1 MELSMGTCIA
11 LILGAVIIAI
21 IVSYVKKVN
30 AGLWA
35 LAFSYIITV
44 WILGWKTSDLVA
56 LWPFK
61 IVFQLMNIQLFYAY
75 AQRNGAMRVLALNL
89 LYPVRKK
96 PWLIPIVSFFISG
109 LLGMC
114 AGSAASAT
122 MPAILFPLMIEL
134 GINPILVLVVV
145 SMAALSF
152 GFFPFCQSGTIL
164 TGTLRNLGGIYEEQA
179 DTIMYKLGFTAII
192 VCILLFIVAFFVTKA
207 YKAKPVEMDAP
218 PKPNAVQKKTLIVVG
233 VVIALIVIPSVIGAI
248 MGSKSGIYAFS
259 KKIDMQL
266 IAPCGAAVFALLGVE
281 NEREMIKAV
290 PWGTIITVSGMSTL
304 MAVATKLGVT
314 NYIGENISTNV
325 AAWLIPV
332 ILAALA
338 GFLSMFS
345 GGVTVVTPM
354 LWTLVPSMVAITGQ
368 NPLPL
373 LAAVMLGASFT
384 AVSPFSQGGA
394 TCLGYCPDEAVRE
407 KLYFQ
412 QIILAICA
420 LVFIIICTLVGI
432 TGIFKI

>member
-1 MELSMGTCIA
+1 MGASIA

-21 IVSYVKKVN
+21 IISYVKKVN

-35 LAFSYIITV
+35 LAFAYIITV

-61 IVFQLMNIQLFYAY
+61 IAFQLMNIQLFYAY

-89 LYPVRKK
+89 LYPVRNK
-96 PWLIPIVSFFISG
+96 PWLIPIAGFFISG

-152 GFFPFCQSGTIL
+152 GMFPFCQSGAIL
-164 TGTLRNLGGIYEEQA
+164 TGALKSMGGVFEENA
-179 DTIMYKLGFTAII
+179 DTICYKLGFTAII
-192 VCILLFIVAFFVTKA
+192 VCFLFFVVAFLVTKA
-207 YKAKPVEMDAP
+207 YKAKPVEMDEP

-233 VVIALIVIPSVIGAI
+233 IVIFIMVVPAVIGAI
-248 MGSKSGIYAFS
+248 AGTKSGIYAFS

-266 IAPCGAAVFALLGVE
+266 IAPCGAAVIALLGVE
-281 NEREMIKAV
+281 KEREMIKAV
-290 PWGTIITVSGMSTL
+290 PWGTIITVTGMSTL

-314 NYIGENISTNV
+314 NYIGESISSNV
-325 AAWLIPV
+325 APWLIPV
-332 ILAALA
+332 LLALLA

-345 GGVTVVTPM
+345 GGITVVTPM
-354 LWTLVPSMVAITGQ
+354 LWALIPPMLANGIT
-368 NPLPL
+368 NPMPL
-373 LAAVMLGASFT
+373 LAAVLLGASFT
-384 AVSPFSQGGA
+384 AVSPFSTGGA
-394 TCLGYCPDEAVRE
+394 TCLGYCPDETVRE

-420 LVFIIICTLVGI
+420 LVFIIICTLIGI